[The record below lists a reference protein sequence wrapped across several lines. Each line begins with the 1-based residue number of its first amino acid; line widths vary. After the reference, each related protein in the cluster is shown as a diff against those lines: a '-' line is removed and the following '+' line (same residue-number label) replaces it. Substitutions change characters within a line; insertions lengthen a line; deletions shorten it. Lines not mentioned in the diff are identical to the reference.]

1 MNVALVFCG
10 TDKIF
15 SEFAA
20 GTFSTFESNP
30 PLGLAAIGT
39 TALFRSCDVR
49 IYDQTLMR
57 KSNEALVREILSFEP
72 NIVGFSCTSFNLE
85 NSIECAVRLKSQIKC
100 LVFAG
105 GIHISLCAPQVL
117 SRRGF
122 DFMISGEGEE
132 VFSEVLDSLI
142 AGKNISSLEIPGLW
156 HKDTG
161 KNCGTAI
168 LKNINQPAIDRS
180 IFPLEQYRNK
190 GALLEDM
197 PCYSLFRSRGCPYR
211 CRFCSKPAYF
221 KIYRHRDCEQVI
233 QEIEYLI
240 DDFGAKAISFRE
252 DNFTVNSKSLEEFC
266 EAMIY
271 NFGGKFFWECESRA
285 ELSTQTL
292 TMMYKAGCRG
302 IWCGVE
308 TVNPKWQ
315 KWINKM
321 IPPETVI
328 KFYDDC
334 KNIGIKTGALF
345 MLGFPYQT
353 DEELKQD
360 VDFAMRLPVSFS
372 AFQVLALF
380 PGSPLKGFY
389 DAHPE
394 LCARVN
400 ENISLALT
408 AGMNAH
414 EMIEREHRVNTEIR
428 SSRLNYDS

>member
-1 MNVALVFCG
+1 MNIALVFCG

-20 GTFSTFESNP
+20 GAFSTFESNP

-39 TALFRSCDVR
+39 AALFRSCNVR
-49 IYDQTLMR
+49 IYDQALMR
-57 KSNEALVREILSFEP
+57 NDNEALVREILSFDP
-72 NIVGFSCTSFNLE
+72 SIVGFSCTSFNLE
-85 NSIECAVRLKSQIKC
+85 NSIECAVRVKSQSGC

-105 GIHISLCAPQVL
+105 GIHISLYAPQVL
-117 SRRGF
+117 CRKVF

-132 VFSEVLDSLI
+132 VFGEVLDSLI

-168 LKNINQPAIDRS
+168 LKNINQPVIDRG
-180 IFPLEQYRNK
+180 ILPLSQYKNK

-197 PCYSLFRSRGCPYR
+197 PCYSLFSSRGCPYR

-221 KIYRHRDCEQVI
+221 KIYRNRDSDKVI
-233 QEIEYLI
+233 REIEYLI
-240 DDFGAKAISFRE
+240 DEFGAKAVSFRE
-252 DNFTVNSKSLEEFC
+252 DNFTVNKKSLEEFC
-266 EAMIY
+266 EAMIC

-285 ELSTQTL
+285 ELTPQTL
-292 TMMYKAGCRG
+292 AMMHKAGCRG

-315 KWINKM
+315 KWINKL
-321 IPPETVI
+321 IPPETVV

-353 DEELKQD
+353 EEELKQD
-360 VDFAMRLPVSFS
+360 VDFAIRLPVLFS

-400 ENISLALT
+400 EDIALALT
-408 AGMNAH
+408 AGMNARD
-414 EMIEREHRVNTEIR
+414 MIERERRVNTEIR
-428 SSRLNYDS
+428 SSRLNYEA